1 MLQAEKNAVA
11 ARALALGLPAAAP
24 GPASLSRP
32 GGAYDGH
39 RARMTLDWF
48 AQLEAEPLPD
58 DRTARRVV
66 GPDGLGHGHAGH
78 DRTLQEAHKAHSV
91 CAAPERGLGA
101 ALRATTVRGLGAVR
115 SRRTTKSGPRTSAG
129 TRSM

>member
-1 MLQAEKNAVA
+1 MQRIQIFVGVFQLVA
-11 ARALALGLPAAAP
+11 AWQELLVLQDVADRERR
-24 GPASLSRP
+24 SRVRCRRP
-32 GGAYDGH
+32 LH
-39 RARMTLDWF
+39 RE
-48 AQLEAEPLPD
+48 EAEVVPD